1 MGNTFSSAEKE
12 LDIDKTAK
20 QIDKTTKQLF
30 NKNKEVSFLENHP
43 TEKKENKRTRSRGIT
58 RFYKIKESTTEKK
71 GGKKKIS
78 KTKKRIV
85 KNKK

>member
-43 TEKKENKRTRSRGIT
+43 TEKTQVAAAPDRL
-58 RFYKIKESTTEKK
+58 YSTT
-71 GGKKKIS
+71 GHSI
-78 KTKKRIV
+78 RP
-85 KNKK
+85 